1 MNRKGHLPVHL
12 YNDKR
17 TVFGSGKKEAMP
29 SHEELFLGIHIHGTD
44 FVR

>member
-12 YNDKR
+12 YTDKR
-17 TVFGSGKKEAMP
+17 TVFGSSKKEAMP
-29 SHEELFLGIHIHGTD
+29 SYEELLLGIRFHETD